1 MGALRDFV
9 ADVLEIEGAAVEP
22 LAPDGLDIL
31 APEPLRLAMGWP
43 ELIRLGFGAVLPGGA
58 TPVGFE
64 GEWLDRF
71 GALLHD
77 RGRWA
82 ERQLPLVAPVP
93 PPGDPERLLDRAFD
107 LPNATW
113 RYRGAAPAWARCL
126 LLLFRY
132 TAVSDDKRE
141 GLVWLGFNQS
151 TGAVLDD
158 LLDRLF
164 PFLVA
169 DQCDWREPDPGIRH
183 AAGNCWDA
191 ATLQSR
197 ISPLLENKVRREL
210 EPFLRGMRRR
220 LDRDRGRI
228 HEYHQDL
235 RLNALKRVAALA
247 GAANEKAEA
256 ERRRE
261 TLRVAAIEREYAAKI
276 EDLRHNYALRVTV
289 NWIQALEV
297 YVPVHRYEVLIKRR
311 KGERV
316 LRLDWHAIVRA
327 PELPLCEHGLGF
339 DRTRLVCDER
349 LHLTDAA
356 GQAPCASCG
365 KAWCRVCAPV
375 QCPRCGAVASVDHR
389 VERRGQAEGRAQPVN
404 PPQQG
409 A

>member
-22 LAPDGLDIL
+22 VDPDGLDIL
-31 APEPLRLAMGWP
+31 APEPLRSAMGWP
-43 ELIRLGFGAVLPGGA
+43 ELTRLGFGAVLPTGA

-71 GALLHD
+71 GALLRD

-82 ERQLPLVAPVP
+82 ERYLPLLAPVP
-93 PPGDPERLLDRAFD
+93 PPGEPERLLDRAFD

-113 RYRGAAPAWARCL
+113 RYRGAASAWARCL

-132 TAVSDDKRE
+132 TAVADDKRE
-141 GLVWLGFNQS
+141 GLLWLGFNQS
-151 TGAVLDD
+151 TGAVLED
-158 LLDRLF
+158 LLPRL
-164 PFLVA
+164 LHLLLA
-169 DQCDWREPDPGIRH
+169 EQSEWREPDPGIRH
-183 AAGNCWDA
+183 AAGNRWDA
-191 ATLQSR
+191 AALQSR
-197 ISPLLENKVRREL
+197 ISPLLESKVRREL

-235 RLNALKRVAALA
+235 RLDALKRHTALA
-247 GAANEKAEA
+247 GAANDKAEA

-261 TLRVAAIEREYAAKI
+261 TLRMAAIEREYAAKI

-289 NWIQALEV
+289 DWVQTLEV
-297 YVPVHRYEVLIKRR
+297 FLPVHRYEVLIRRR
-311 KGERV
+311 KGERLV
-316 LRLDWHAIVRA
+316 PLDWHATVRS
-327 PELPLCEHGLGF
+327 PELPVCEHGLGL
-339 DRTRLVCDER
+339 DHVRLVCDER

-365 KAWCRVCAPV
+365 KTWCRACEPAK
-375 QCPRCGAVASVDHR
+375 CPRCGETESR
-389 VERRGQAEGRAQPVN
+389 AEPVTL
-404 PPQQG
+404 PQQG

>member
-22 LAPDGLDIL
+22 VDPDGLDVV

-43 ELIRLGFGAVLPGGA
+43 EFLRLGFGAVLPSGA

-71 GALLHD
+71 GVLLGD

-82 ERQLPLVAPVP
+82 ERQLPLASVP
-93 PPGDPERLLDRAFD
+93 PPSDPERLLDRAFD

-113 RYRGAAPAWARCL
+113 RYRDTVPAWARCL

-141 GLVWLGFNQS
+141 GLVWLAFNQS

-158 LLDRLF
+158 LLPRLF
-164 PFLVA
+164 PLFLGE
-169 DQCDWREPDPGIRH
+169 QCEWREPAPSVRH
-183 AAGNCWDA
+183 TAGNGWDA
-191 ATLQSR
+191 TTLQAR
-197 ISPLLENKVRREL
+197 ISPLLETKVRREL
-210 EPFLRGMRRR
+210 EPFLRSMRRR
-220 LDRDRGRI
+220 LDRDRRRI

-235 RLNALKRVAALA
+235 RLNALKRLAALA
-247 GAANEKAEA
+247 GAVNEKAEA

-261 TLRVAAIEREYAAKI
+261 TQRVAAIEREYAAKI

-289 NWIQALEV
+289 DWIQALEV
-297 YVPVHRYEVLIKRR
+297 FVPVHRYEVLIKRR
-311 KGERV
+311 KGERLV
-316 LRLDWHAIVRA
+316 RLDWHAAVRL
-327 PELPLCEHGLGF
+327 PELPVCEFGLGL

-349 LHLTDAA
+349 LHLTDAS
-356 GQAPCASCG
+356 GQAPCPSCG
-365 KAWCRVCAPV
+365 KVWCRACAPGK
-375 QCPRCGAVASVDHR
+375 CPRCPTMASFPA
-389 VERRGQAEGRAQPVN
+389 EEGRAQ
-404 PPQQG
+404 
-409 A
+409 

>member
-22 LAPDGLDIL
+22 VDPDGLDIL
-31 APEPLRLAMGWP
+31 APKPLRSSMGWP
-43 ELIRLGFGAVLPGGA
+43 EFIRLGFGAVLPSSA

-82 ERQLPLVAPVP
+82 ERQLSLASPVP
-93 PPGDPERLLDRAFD
+93 PPSDPEHLLDRAFD
-107 LPNATW
+107 LPNAIW
-113 RYRGAAPAWARCL
+113 RCRGAAPGWARCL

-151 TGAVLDD
+151 TGAVLED
-158 LLDRLF
+158 LLPRLF
-164 PFLVA
+164 PLFLGE
-169 DQCDWREPDPGIRH
+169 QREWREPDPGVRH
-183 AAGNCWDA
+183 AAGNRWDA
-191 ATLQSR
+191 ASLQAR

-235 RLNALKRVAALA
+235 RLSALKRLSALA
-247 GAANEKAEA
+247 GAASEKAEA

-289 NWIQALEV
+289 NWIQALEIFA
-297 YVPVHRYEVLIKRR
+297 PVHRYEVLIKRR
-311 KGERV
+311 KGERIV
-316 LRLDWHAIVRA
+316 RLDWHAAVRS
-327 PELPLCEHGLGF
+327 PELPLCESGLGV
-339 DRTRLVCDER
+339 DRMRLVCDER
-349 LHLTDAA
+349 LHLTDPAS
-356 GQAPCASCG
+356 QAPCPSCG
-365 KAWCRVCAPV
+365 KVWCRACEPTK
-375 QCPRCGAVASVDHR
+375 CPRCGTTATVHR
-389 VERRGQAEGRAQPVN
+389 REGQLQ
-404 PPQQG
+404 
-409 A
+409 